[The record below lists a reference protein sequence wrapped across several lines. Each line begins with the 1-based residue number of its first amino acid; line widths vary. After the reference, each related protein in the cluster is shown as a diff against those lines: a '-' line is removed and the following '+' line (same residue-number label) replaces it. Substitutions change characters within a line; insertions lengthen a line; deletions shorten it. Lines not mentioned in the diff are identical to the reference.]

1 MSKKYY
7 LGIFYFYFILWDNAY
22 FLDCGT
28 LFSRVYIYILFI
40 YLLFIIIIY
49 NYYLNV
55 L

>member
-28 LFSRVYIYILFI
+28 LFSRVYIYFIFLF
-40 YLLFIIIIY
+40 FIF
-49 NYYLNV
+49 YYYI
-55 L
+55 